1 MKKIYNNLDI
11 ENLIKTEWFNQ
22 FDEKQKIE
30 IKAEIESKIDVFR
43 YAKKEFEALQMRIIR
58 LGLQNNLDISVYEK
72 KEFSWR
78 QMVETGQRS

>member
-30 IKAEIESKIDVFR
+30 IKAGIESKIDVFR

>member
-22 FDEKQKIE
+22 FDGKQQIE
-30 IKAEIESKIDVFR
+30 IKAGIESKVDVFK

-58 LGLQNNLDISVYEK
+58 LGLQNNLDTSVYEK
-72 KEFSWR
+72 KEFTWK
-78 QMVETGQRS
+78 QMVETSQRN